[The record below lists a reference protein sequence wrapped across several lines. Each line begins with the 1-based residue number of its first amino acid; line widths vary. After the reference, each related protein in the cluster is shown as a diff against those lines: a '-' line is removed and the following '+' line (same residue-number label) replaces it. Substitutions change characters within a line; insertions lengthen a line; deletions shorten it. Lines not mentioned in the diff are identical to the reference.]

1 MGGRLSGASSSFTP
15 PSEIASSSSLKLLDV
30 LGSVVTC
37 CSVSSR
43 LGVHEVRSESPGD
56 PLWSGVEILSHQ
68 CRLLNKNSF
77 CVFSQQQKSVVIEA
91 VSLQTAEWMK
101 SVFRALIRVKQQL
114 RIDPRRKEASRCKL
128 PLMASTGRAGSVKI
142 DSGRCC
148 CPRR

>member
-1 MGGRLSGASSSFTP
+1 MGGRLSGASSSFAP
-15 PSEIASSSSLKLLDV
+15 PSEIASSSSLRLLDV

-43 LGVHEVRSESPGD
+43 LGVHEVGPQSPGD

-68 CRLLNKNSF
+68 CRLSNKNSF
-77 CVFSQQQKSVVIEA
+77 CVFSQSVVIEA
-91 VSLQTAEWMK
+91 VSLQTAEWMR
-101 SVFRALIRVKQQL
+101 RALIRVKQQL

-142 DSGRCC
+142 DSGGRC